1 MISWHTLIYIIEIH
15 RLCIIDSFYGEC
27 SMSMMILLYAVPLS
41 NLNIKRDSEVR

>member
-1 MISWHTLIYIIEIH
+1 MISWHTLIYITEIR

-27 SMSMMILLYAVPLS
+27 SMSMMILYAMPLS